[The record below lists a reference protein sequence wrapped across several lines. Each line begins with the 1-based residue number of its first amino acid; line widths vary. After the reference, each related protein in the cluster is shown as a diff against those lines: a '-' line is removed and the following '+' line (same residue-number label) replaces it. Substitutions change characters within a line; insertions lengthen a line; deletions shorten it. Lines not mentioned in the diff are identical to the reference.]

1 MKKIIVTAVLLFLNL
16 TVLLGIIYPLLIGG
30 LGHLFFRNQAEGS
43 LVGKD
48 GNIVGS
54 RLIAQP
60 YTGSRYFH
68 PRPSASDYNTSASG
82 GSNLAPSNRSLI
94 NAVRRRIGEAK
105 KDDPMPIPLDMV
117 QTSASGLDPDL
128 SVAAALWQAP
138 RVARARGI
146 DETTMFAIID
156 RHTEHSLLGFIGEP
170 RVNVLLLNLYLDER
184 FGQGEI
190 NERE

>member
-1 MKKIIVTAVLLFLNL
+1 MKKIIVTAVLLFLSL
-16 TVLLGIIYPLLIGG
+16 TALLGIIYPLLIWG

-48 GNIVGS
+48 GDIVGS

-60 YTGSRYFH
+60 FTGSRYFH
-68 PRPSASDYNTSASG
+68 PRPSASDYNASASG
-82 GSNLAPSNRSLI
+82 GSNLAPSNLALI
-94 NAVRRRIGEAK
+94 AAVRRRIGEAK
-105 KDDPMPIPLDMV
+105 KDDPAPIPPDMV
-117 QTSASGLDPDL
+117 QASASGLDPDI

-146 DETTMFAIID
+146 DEATMFVIID
-156 RHTEHSLLGFIGEP
+156 RHMEQSFLGFIGEP
-170 RVNVLLLNLYLDER
+170 RVNVLHLNLYLDER
-184 FGQGEI
+184 YGQGDI

>member
-1 MKKIIVTAVLLFLNL
+1 MKKIIVTAVLLFLSL
-16 TVLLGIIYPLLIGG
+16 TVLLGIIYPLLIWG
-30 LGHLFFRNQAEGS
+30 LGHIFFRNQAGGS

-60 YTGSRYFH
+60 FAGSRYFH
-68 PRPSASDYNTSASG
+68 PRPSASGYDASASG
-82 GSNLAPSNRSLI
+82 GSNLAPSNRALVD
-94 NAVRRRIGEAK
+94 AVRRRIEEAG
-105 KDDPMPIPLDMV
+105 KDNPRPIPLDMV
-117 QTSASGLDPDL
+117 QASASGLDPDI
-128 SVAAALWQAP
+128 SPAAALWQAP

-146 DETTMFAIID
+146 DEMALFAIIKQ
-156 RHTEHSLLGFIGEP
+156 HTEQSLLGFIGEP

-184 FGQGEI
+184 FGRSDN